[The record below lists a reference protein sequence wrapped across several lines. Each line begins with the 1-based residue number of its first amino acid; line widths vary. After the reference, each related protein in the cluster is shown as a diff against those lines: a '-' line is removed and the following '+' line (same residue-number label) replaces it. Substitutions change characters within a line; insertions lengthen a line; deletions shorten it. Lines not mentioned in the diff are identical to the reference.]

1 MKSHRLITEGGT
13 NTPVTN
19 INSKS
24 SESLHFNPN
33 LPENFKRFN
42 NILQAAPSH
51 VKTLSCQQQHC
62 STVGGCWWGG
72 CSSVP
77 CFFFSSALGS
87 ADALYDQPRY
97 LACSFALHPPT
108 RCHRRN
114 LLIFQKCGASHQL
127 KETHSSGSCR
137 QPCLAPLTSLVG
149 SPHDPSS
156 HGVSPRLL
164 PWFEHLTGYSELD
177 L

>member
-62 STVGGCWWGG
+62 STVGGGDGG
-72 CSSVP
+72 GVAPQSLAFSSVLLWAQRMLCMINLVISLALLPFTRPLGATEGICSSSRNVELAI
-77 CFFFSSALGS
+77 SS
-87 ADALYDQPRY
+87 RK
-97 LACSFALHPPT
+97 PT
-108 RCHRRN
+108 A
-114 LLIFQKCGASHQL
+114 QEA
-127 KETHSSGSCR
+127 
-137 QPCLAPLTSLVG
+137 AG
-149 SPHDPSS
+149 SPAW
-156 HGVSPRLL
+156 L
-164 PWFEHLTGYSELD
+164 P
-177 L
+177 